1 LVLLIVSIDQPIACI
16 NFNNV
21 VNMKINFLKSNT
33 RKVVFLLLSVI
44 IGFVLFKTFF
54 DKPLPHNPKVFGPP
68 VKTQWKPVGAR
79 AAGQHGYDVIP
90 EPDTFNAIHVNVVNS
105 DSVWGVAAPMFELDW
120 VAEPAY
126 FVGNGPLFDNE
137 GNLYFSPQFYHGE
150 RVVLVSLDAK
160 TGERRWTIPA
170 DNEIQAS
177 SPAFILNDPENPGSQ
192 IIYIVGFNRIMAL
205 RPDGSTI
212 WSKATGLSLPPS
224 ENGKKANTKFHSL
237 NYHPATDSLV
247 SITKAGAL
255 FAFSRKNGEL
265 IAPIGQVPGAPA
277 ISGKGTK
284 IPKFILN
291 KVDPL
296 MDKAFGKTDAG
307 LSLFSSAVNYIYG
320 GGGVVTNFFSIDPD
334 SSRIYMA
341 ATAEDAADGTEDGRS
356 EIGAI
361 YAIEL
366 IDDHNG
372 GLEFQIVN
380 RATFQG
386 GTGSTP
392 ALSADGQRLYVSDN
406 VGNVIALDSELA
418 ELWRVD
424 VGEPLVGSITVAA
437 DNNELYAVTGSDVIQ
452 LIDKGDHGSRAWTAE
467 LTGFDGYANVD
478 VQSNALTATAT
489 ANGVVIMIGGGK
501 KLLGRTLMLH
511 MGMGLLDRET
521 GKLRYFAEGR
531 EDSLAMSVVAADG
544 SIYVAHSPL
553 RRAVGKAMYPDLTP
567 DVIGGI
573 ARFKPIRLDL
583 LARDAICAAE
593 ARGANASTLNQT
605 NELAAINTDIRQI
618 KVLMKQAGNA
628 ITKAVKDGDMT
639 AEKAS
644 VLNGLMEK
652 SMLNLTP
659 TNLPQAIPDLATACA
674 QSDNRAREP
683 GANTTAK
690 AKAGQINARKG

>member
-1 LVLLIVSIDQPIACI
+1 MRFKVKTVVSLIVVI
-16 NFNNV
+16 V
-21 VNMKINFLKSNT
+21 VSL
-33 RKVVFLLLSVI
+33 
-44 IGFVLFKTFF
+44 VLFKTFIGGER
-54 DKPLPHNPKVFGPP
+54 PHNPKVFGPP
-68 VKTQWKPVGAR
+68 EKTQWKPLGAR
-79 AAGQHGYDVIP
+79 AAGQHSYDVIP
-90 EPDTFNAIHVNVVNS
+90 EPDTFNAIHVNVANS

-150 RVVLVSLDAK
+150 RVVLVSLDGQ
-160 TGERRWTIPA
+160 TGERRWAIPA
-170 DNEIQAS
+170 DNDIQAS

-192 IIYIVGFNRIMAL
+192 IIYIVGYNRVMAL

-212 WSKATGLSLPPS
+212 WSKATGLSIPAS
-224 ENGKKANTKFHSL
+224 ELSNKSKGKFHSF

-255 FAFSRKNGEL
+255 FAFSRKTGEL
-265 IAPIGQVPGAPA
+265 IAPIGQIPGAPA
-277 ISGKGTK
+277 VSGKGTG

-296 MDKAFGKTDAG
+296 MDKAFGKTDEG

-320 GGGVVTNFFSIDPD
+320 GGGIVTNFFSIDPD

-341 ATAEDAADGTEDGRS
+341 ATAPDAEDGTEDGRS
-356 EIGAI
+356 ELGAI
-361 YAIEL
+361 YAL
-366 IDDHNG
+366 DLVDDG
-372 GLEFQIVN
+372 DGSLEFKVLN
-380 RATFQG
+380 RKTFQG

-392 ALSADGQRLYVSDN
+392 ALSADGHRLYVSDN
-406 VGNVIALDSELA
+406 EGHVIALDSELN
-418 ELWRVD
+418 EVWRVN

-437 DNNELYAVTGSDVIQ
+437 DNNELYAVTASDVIQ
-452 LIDKGDHGSRAWTAE
+452 LIDNGDHGSKAWTAE
-467 LTGFDGYANVD
+467 LSGFDGYANVD
-478 VQSNALTATAT
+478 VQSNALTATVT
-489 ANGVVIMIGGGK
+489 ANGVVVMIGGGK
-501 KLLGRTLMLH
+501 TILGRTLMLH

-567 DVIGGI
+567 DVTGGI

-593 ARGANASTLNQT
+593 ARGANASTLNKT
-605 NELAAINTDIRQI
+605 TELGAINTDIRQI
-618 KVLMKQAGNA
+618 KVLLKQAGNA
-628 ITKAVKDGDMT
+628 INKAVDDGDMT
-639 AEKAS
+639 TEKAS
-644 VLNGLMEK
+644 KLGDLLEQ
-652 SMLNLTP
+652 SAANLRPASLERAVT
-659 TNLPQAIPDLATACA
+659 DLAAAC
-674 QSDNRAREP
+674 SMFD
-683 GANTTAK
+683 
-690 AKAGQINARKG
+690 

>member
-1 LVLLIVSIDQPIACI
+1 
-16 NFNNV
+16 
-21 VNMKINFLKSNT
+21 MKITT
-33 RKVVFLLLSVI
+33 RKVVSLLLI
-44 IGFVLFKTFF
+44 ATAGFVLFKVFTGGER
-54 DKPLPHNPKVFGPP
+54 PHNPKVFGPP
-68 VKTQWKPVGAR
+68 EKTQWQPAGAR
-79 AAGQHGYDVIP
+79 SAGQHSYDVIP
-90 EPDTFNAIHVNVVNS
+90 EPDTFNAIHVGVANS

-150 RVVLVSLDAK
+150 RVVLVSLDAQ

-170 DNEIQAS
+170 DSDIQAS

-192 IIYIVGFNRIMAL
+192 IIYIVGYNRVMAL

-224 ENGKKANTKFHSL
+224 DSGNKANTKFHSF

-265 IAPIGQVPGAPA
+265 IAPIGQIPGAPA

-296 MDKAFGKTDAG
+296 MDKAFGKTDEG

-341 ATAEDAADGTEDGRS
+341 ATAPDAEDGTEDGRS
-356 EIGAI
+356 ELGAI
-361 YAIEL
+361 YAL
-366 IDDHNG
+366 DLVKNVDDANG
-372 GLEFQIVN
+372 GLEFQVLN
-380 RATFQG
+380 RKTFQG

-392 ALSADGQRLYVSDN
+392 ALSADGHRLYVSDN
-406 VGNVIALDSELA
+406 EGHVIALDSELA
-418 ELWRVD
+418 EVWRVD

-437 DNNELYAVTGSDVIQ
+437 DNNELYAVTANDVIQ
-452 LIDKGDHGSRAWTAE
+452 LIDNGDSGTRTWTAQ

-478 VQSNALTATAT
+478 VQSNALTATVT
-489 ANGVVIMIGGGK
+489 ANGVVIMVGGGK
-501 KLLGRTLMLH
+501 SLLGRTLMLH
-511 MGMGLLDRET
+511 MGMGLLDRKT

-553 RRAVGKAMYPDLTP
+553 RRAVGKAIYPELTQ
-567 DVIGGI
+567 DVTGGI

-593 ARGANASTLNQT
+593 ARGANAGTLNQT
-605 NELAAINTDIRQI
+605 TELAAINTDIRQI
-618 KVLMKQAGNA
+618 RVLIKQANGA
-628 ITKAVKDGDMT
+628 ITKAVSDGDMT
-639 AEKAS
+639 AEAAGTLGDLLERS
-644 VLNGLMEK
+644 ESG
-652 SMLNLTP
+652 LTP
-659 TNLPQAIPDLATACA
+659 DGLTNSVTFLTSACA
-674 QSDNRAREP
+674 MFN
-683 GANTTAK
+683 
-690 AKAGQINARKG
+690 